1 MLQKYLFYP
10 EYSSVY
16 IPNFNVN
23 THKCNNMYLFNGSA
37 FNYSNTSLF
46 IEVVDSIENFYKTI
60 FEKKL
65 FYNLNIG
72 LIELFNYNYQ
82 ILLQPM
88 LGNIFSLLLFFLII
102 FLKKIFFKKII
113 IFL

>member
-10 EYSSVY
+10 EYTSIY
-16 IPNFNVN
+16 IFNFNMN
-23 THKCNNMYLFNGSA
+23 TFKCNNTYLFNGSA
-37 FNYSNTSLF
+37 FDYSNTSLF
-46 IEVVDSIENFYKTI
+46 IEIVDSIENFYKTI

-65 FYNLNIG
+65 FYNLPIG

-82 ILLQPM
+82 VLIQPI
-88 LGNIFSLLLFFLII
+88 LGNIFILLLFIMVI
-102 FLKKIFFKKII
+102 FSKKIFFKKII